1 MACKRSA
8 VRSRIPPPVSTAVTA
23 QAVSTSPSSRGLGH
37 RPFTAITG
45 VRIPVG
51 TPSRKRYAEVAQLV
65 RVSAC
70 HAEGRG
76 FEPRLPRQTP
86 NARSSDLAFLF
97 VNLLLQPHIYVALR
111 QKTAYNG
118 QRNTQTNLHSGVDH
132 EQDAERRRPDF
143 CQHHRHC

>member
-1 MACKRSA
+1 MGILNFSWGYSSA
-8 VRSRIPPPVSTAVTA
+8 GRALAWHARGLRFDPAYLHQSKYSKNETLV
-23 QAVSTSPSSRGLGH
+23 VSTSPSSRGLGH

-86 NARSSDLAFLF
+86 KTPDLRIWRFFLR
-97 VNLLLQPHIYVALR
+97 NLLQPQINVALR
-111 QKTAYNG
+111 QK
-118 QRNTQTNLHSGVDH
+118 
-132 EQDAERRRPDF
+132 
-143 CQHHRHC
+143 

>member
-8 VRSRIPPPVSTAVTA
+8 VRSRIPPPVRGATETA

-76 FEPRLPRQTP
+76 FEPRLPRQTLKTP
-86 NARSSDLAFLF
+86 DFGLAFFFGSAETPSATKIPPGALNWCAF
-97 VNLLLQPHIYVALR
+97 SIYVALR
-111 QKTAYNG
+111 QIGRYDAFSSTK
-118 QRNTQTNLHSGVDH
+118 NTTHPL
-132 EQDAERRRPDF
+132 E
-143 CQHHRHC
+143 